1 MRFDQAQREELADEP
16 FPAVAVDSAVAGRPF
31 AYKLNRKRTTE
42 AAAYDAVTLWNVRKV
57 KIRDRRMKL
66 TDSTRR
72 EKVRLLKFFT
82 ERDRKK
88 GARPHLLGNVAGY
101 TWSNRIYDETART
114 RRTVPKHIAT
124 YTLRDEYDSVRRAG
138 GDVSMFQ
145 VPEELWRRLSPKAVY
160 VLDGVRVPGS
170 VFQFIDGLFLRTL
183 EVHTDPG
190 TMARYDTDQ
199 GVVIGDVS
207 PDRIPL
213 VVFGGQPS
221 TIESWLKICHTD
233 AFSVD
238 AAVPMRYFYMLPVEA
253 VQIYGLAGKYGA
265 ICVELAE

>member
-1 MRFDQAQREELADEP
+1 MYFCYRN
-16 FPAVAVDSAVAGRPF
+16 
-31 AYKLNRKRTTE
+31 KN
-42 AAAYDAVTLWNVRKV
+42 
-57 KIRDRRMKL
+57 
-66 TDSTRR
+66 
-72 EKVRLLKFFT
+72 
-82 ERDRKK
+82 
-88 GARPHLLGNVAGY
+88 HLLGNVAGY

-199 GVVIGDVS
+199 GVVIGDVY

>member
-1 MRFDQAQREELADEP
+1 MERPQGQNPGSPHETYRLH
-16 FPAVAVDSAVAGRPF
+16 PA
-31 AYKLNRKRTTE
+31 RKG
-42 AAAYDAVTLWNVRKV
+42 AAAE
-57 KIRDRRMKL
+57 I
-66 TDSTRR
+66 
-72 EKVRLLKFFT
+72 FT

-199 GVVIGDVS
+199 GLSSGMYTPTGYPWWSSAAS
-207 PDRIPL
+207 PRRSNR
-213 VVFGGQPS
+213 G
-221 TIESWLKICHTD
+221 
-233 AFSVD
+233 
-238 AAVPMRYFYMLPVEA
+238 
-253 VQIYGLAGKYGA
+253 
-265 ICVELAE
+265 

>member
-1 MRFDQAQREELADEP
+1 
-16 FPAVAVDSAVAGRPF
+16 
-31 AYKLNRKRTTE
+31 
-42 AAAYDAVTLWNVRKV
+42 
-57 KIRDRRMKL
+57 MKL

-170 VFQFIDGLFLRTL
+170 VFQFIDGLILRTL
-183 EVHTDPG
+183 EIYTDSA
-190 TMARYDTDQ
+190 TMARYGAGR
-199 GVVIGDVS
+199 GVVIGDIY
-207 PDRIPL
+207 PDRVPL
-213 VVFGGQPS
+213 VVFNGAFS
-221 TIESWLKICHTD
+221 SIESWLKMCRAD
-233 AFSVD
+233 AFSVSAD
-238 AAVPMRYFYMLPVEA
+238 VPMHYFYMLPVEA
-253 VQIYGLAGKYGA
+253 VQTYGVRGKYGA
-265 ICVELAE
+265 ICIDIVE